1 MSFGTNAC
9 AENRLREKRQSSRRM
24 RHRHGSV
31 LVLAM
36 IVIGLLAVSLL
47 IGYSYGGLFFEHN
60 RLQASANEMA
70 LAAARKLN
78 DKDRIGQMNNMI
90 ARNRQ
95 LVFAGRQQFDECK
108 EKYPGLASLAE
119 ELLDES
125 RDSAKTLE
133 IQRKQLS
140 IVAKKE
146 AKIAMEKKFD
156 EINKTY
162 AMYLPWMKVEE
173 PLLAGWQCGRV
184 VNTESNVEVLKNIA
198 ELEAH
203 DQEQS
208 YASSAGMKLYKHDI
222 DAKLPDADG
231 DLTFKI
237 AALSAPVMKTVAP
250 ARIILNANYD
260 SVVGDNLPSAC
271 RVKVWLP
278 VGTGLGPNA
287 SSKMSCIGAASA
299 TGGST
304 QQ

>member
-1 MSFGTNAC
+1 MSVLNNIQRNSKIRSRC
-9 AENRLREKRQSSRRM
+9 NRRQLRQSS
-24 RHRHGSV
+24 GSV
-31 LVLAM
+31 LILAM
-36 IVIGLLAVSLL
+36 VVIGLLAVSLL

-95 LVFAGRQQFDECK
+95 IVFSGRQQLDECK
-108 EKYPGLASLAE
+108 EKYPGIAWLAE
-119 ELLDES
+119 DLLDES

-133 IQRKQLS
+133 AQRKQLS

-146 AKIAMEKKFD
+146 ARLAMEKKFE

-184 VNTESNVEVLKNIA
+184 VNTESNVEVLKNIP
-198 ELEAH
+198 ELESF
-203 DQEQS
+203 DLEQN
-208 YASSAGMKLYKHDI
+208 YASTAGMKLYKHDI
-222 DAKLPDADG
+222 DAKLPSDDS

-237 AALSAPVMKTVAP
+237 SALSAPVMKTVAP

-260 SVVGDNLPSAC
+260 TVIGDNLPSAC

>member
-1 MSFGTNAC
+1 MSACTNIQR
-9 AENRLREKRQSSRRM
+9 NRIRLKSNFRVRVRRSS
-24 RHRHGSV
+24 GSV

-36 IVIGLLAVSLL
+36 VVIGLLAVSLL

-95 LVFAGRQQFDECK
+95 LVFSGRQQFDECK
-108 EKYPGLASLAE
+108 EKVPGLASLAE

-133 IQRKQLS
+133 AQRKQLS

-146 AKIAMEKKFD
+146 AKLAMQKKFE

-184 VNTESNVEVLKNIA
+184 VNTESNVEMLKNIS
-198 ELEAH
+198 ELEAY
-203 DQEQS
+203 DIEQS
-208 YASSAGMKLYKHDI
+208 YATTAGMKLYKHDI
-222 DAKLPDADG
+222 DAKLPNADS
-231 DLTFKI
+231 DLNFRI

-250 ARIILNANYD
+250 ARIILDANYD

>member
-1 MSFGTNAC
+1 MSACTNIQRRRI
-9 AENRLREKRQSSRRM
+9 RLNSNFRGRVRRSG
-24 RHRHGSV
+24 GSV

-36 IVIGLLAVSLL
+36 VVIGLLAVSLL

-95 LVFAGRQQFDECK
+95 LVFSGRQQFDECK

-125 RDSAKTLE
+125 RDSTKTLE
-133 IQRKQLS
+133 AQRKQLS

-146 AKIAMEKKFD
+146 AKLAMQKKFE

-184 VNTESNVEVLKNIA
+184 VNTESNVEMLKNIS
-198 ELEAH
+198 ELEAY
-203 DQEQS
+203 DIEQS
-208 YASSAGMKLYKHDI
+208 YATTAGMKLYKHDI
-222 DAKLPDADG
+222 DAKLPNADS
-231 DLTFKI
+231 DLTFRI

>member
-1 MSFGTNAC
+1 MSARPNIQ
-9 AENRLREKRQSSRRM
+9 RKRIRFKSNSSRRM
-24 RHRHGSV
+24 RHSRGSV

-36 IVIGLLAVSLL
+36 VVIGLLAVSLL

-95 LVFAGRQQFDECK
+95 LVFSGRQQLDECK
-108 EKYPGLASLAE
+108 EKVPGLASLAE

-133 IQRKQLS
+133 AQRKQLS

-146 AKIAMEKKFD
+146 AKQAMEKKFE

-184 VNTESNVEVLKNIA
+184 VNTESNVEVLKNIS
-198 ELEAH
+198 ELESY
-203 DQEQS
+203 DLEQS
-208 YASSAGMKLYKHDI
+208 YATTAGMKLYKHDI
-222 DAKLPDADG
+222 DAKLPSADS
-231 DLTFKI
+231 DLSFKI

-287 SSKMSCIGAASA
+287 TSKMSCIGAASA

>member
-1 MSFGTNAC
+1 MRLPTNKQQSRKA
-9 AENRLREKRQSSRRM
+9 ARRNSNQRKLRHSA
-24 RHRHGSV
+24 GSV
-31 LVLAM
+31 LILAM

-95 LVFAGRQQFDECK
+95 LVFSGRQEFDECK
-108 EKYPGLASLAE
+108 EKYPGIASLAE

-133 IQRKQLS
+133 AQRKVLS
-140 IVAKKE
+140 MVAKKE
-146 AKIAMEKKFD
+146 AKEAMEKKFA

-184 VNTESNVEVLKNIA
+184 VKTESNVEELKNIA

-203 DQEQS
+203 DQDKS
-208 YASSAGMKLYKHDI
+208 YTSVAGMKLYKHDI
-222 DAKLPDADG
+222 DAKLPNEDS

-237 AALSAPVMKTVAP
+237 SALSAPVLKTVAP

-260 SVVGDNLPSAC
+260 TVAGDSLPSAC

-287 SSKMSCIGAASA
+287 ASKMSCIGAASA